1 MLTLGT
7 AAAMLL
13 AQPLA
18 AGRLGCGSQPW
29 QIMLVCYLRILVLQL
44 VNGLAVM
51 VKIAWAFSFKG
62 FLTWGVSSHQ
72 QGSVLFDRALLL
84 WAACLTFI
92 FSALTLLLQRW
103 RGWLELSAAASDG
116 AARAASRG
124 ANAAAGAD
132 ATAGADADAD
142 ADADSGRRRG
152 MTAHCLGLKAYCPG
166 LDWRAMC
173 VQYLLL
179 LEATFG
185 WVTGCAWTDALVAY
199 TPLGENTIERP
210 WVAAEDLL
218 VASAFTALGV
228 LWLVS
233 TGQAVGASAAV
244 VHHARAHAEAAF
256 ATNALCFFV
265 GWSWVVVL
273 RDGTALVFLAL
284 ARHVASLG
292 ETVSSRNETLA
303 VQGFVAELGFVAEG
317 CTAFL
322 LGPGLTVAALWA
334 AHVII
339 CAILAAPRLAAHTG
353 LLAPPSVGSEV
364 SVGSGLHSG
373 DAEPRSSLP
382 EAGGSAAS

>member
-84 WAACLTFI
+84 WAACLTFV

-103 RGWLELSAAASDG
+103 RGWLELQAAAASDG
-116 AARAASRG
+116 AVRAS
-124 ANAAAGAD
+124 
-132 ATAGADADAD
+132 
-142 ADADSGRRRG
+142 
-152 MTAHCLGLKAYCPG
+152 G
-166 LDWRAMC
+166 LDWRALC

-244 VHHARAHAEAAF
+244 VHHAREHAEAAF

-334 AHVII
+334 GMSSYVPSRRRHGS
-339 CAILAAPRLAAHTG
+339 PHTP
-353 LLAPPSVGSEV
+353 A
-364 SVGSGLHSG
+364 
-373 DAEPRSSLP
+373 SLG
-382 EAGGSAAS
+382 AR

>member
-1 MLTLGT
+1 MYRRHTTVSTLWQNWENVLYCVILTLVN
-7 AAAMLL
+7 AAAK
-13 AQPLA
+13 
-18 AGRLGCGSQPW
+18 
-29 QIMLVCYLRILVLQL
+29 LVSIVYIRSAPKEEVKTIKNIVFRYLRVVVLQL
-44 VNGLAVM
+44 ADGFVVTAR
-51 VKIAWAFSFKG
+51 IAWTYAIKG
-62 FLTWGVSSHQ
+62 FLTWGVSSDQ
-72 QGSVLFDRALLL
+72 RGNILFDRTLLF
-84 WAACLTFI
+84 WAVGLMYF
-92 FSALTLLLQRW
+92 FSALTPFVQQW
-103 RGWLELSAAASDG
+103 RNRLKFDSAG
-116 AARAASRG
+116 AAG
-124 ANAAAGAD
+124 FN
-132 ATAGADADAD
+132 
-142 ADADSGRRRG
+142 
-152 MTAHCLGLKAYCPG
+152 
-166 LDWRAMC
+166 WRALC
-173 VQYLLL
+173 IQYLLL

-334 AHVII
+334 GMSSYVPSRRRHGS
-339 CAILAAPRLAAHTG
+339 PHTPAS
-353 LLAPPSVGSEV
+353 LLHPPWG
-364 SVGSGLHSG
+364 
-373 DAEPRSSLP
+373 AR
-382 EAGGSAAS
+382 